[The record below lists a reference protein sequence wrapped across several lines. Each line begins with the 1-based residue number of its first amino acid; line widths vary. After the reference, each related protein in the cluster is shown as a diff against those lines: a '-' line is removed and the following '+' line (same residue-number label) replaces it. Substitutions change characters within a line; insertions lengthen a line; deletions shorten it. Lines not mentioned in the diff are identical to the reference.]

1 MRDWYWSIL
10 IWMSWGSTSRQSES
24 SLSLKMTSGAQQR
37 QLFLRDC
44 FPFFLTSF
52 TLEINHFYFM
62 LDILVSINIK
72 YRNIIP
78 RKFDAPHISIIM
90 ELATYLMPYS
100 IISYESSLSDTLLD
114 SVLRSS
120 CLPPSPPPTWAEPSI
135 APRSYSVLMCT
146 NQSCHDGWL

>member
-52 TLEINHFYFM
+52 TLEINHFSSAGYFG
-62 LDILVSINIK
+62 LDKHKIQIYYPKKVG
-72 YRNIIP
+72 
-78 RKFDAPHISIIM
+78 
-90 ELATYLMPYS
+90 
-100 IISYESSLSDTLLD
+100 
-114 SVLRSS
+114 
-120 CLPPSPPPTWAEPSI
+120 
-135 APRSYSVLMCT
+135 CT
-146 NQSCHDGWL
+146 AH